1 MFGAC
6 GVSLCILAA
15 NLLSERRLANILLFH
30 GSAFHFVEFSRTV
43 NRFGLTFPR
52 LRIVGLL
59 FKIHIP
65 KTLLKILIQEIKMN
79 YECFFLPCGAACGVL
94 LPLPGREPPPAYSGS
109 SESQGSPRIG
119 VFTRN
124 LRGFSNLASLE
135 HSRFCSNSV
144 FQLELNRRIRTLA
157 RLRPPSYLQSFGM
170 NWR

>member
-15 NLLSERRLANILLFH
+15 NLFSERRLANILLFH

-79 YECFFLPCGAACGVL
+79 YECFFFALRCCLRGLTSPTGEGA
-94 LPLPGREPPPAYSGS
+94 PARLQW
-109 SESQGSPRIG
+109 ELSPRE
-119 VFTRN
+119 VP
-124 LRGFSNLASLE
+124 E
-135 HSRFCSNSV
+135 SV
-144 FQLELNRRIRTLA
+144 FLLGTSGDSRIWQVWNILDSA
-157 RLRPPSYLQSFGM
+157 LIVFFSWS
-170 NWR
+170 